1 MSSKISSYGI
11 AQDNIAMGMDMVATA
26 QDSISLMQSHG
37 ERIMSLWNQA
47 QNGTYGNQSL
57 QAIQSEVNARMA
69 EIERLYNTTEY
80 NGTSLL
86 GYDMPDWTNE
96 VKANA
101 GVNAG
106 ADITTNESG
115 FIDDIVTVTPD
126 VIVTDPTQLASAISS
141 NTKIGIGNAETLAK
155 LAELVN
161 SGTTCSGKTIL
172 LTEDIDLSA
181 YQDGAG
187 WTPIGNTDTSSKN
200 FAGTFDGQGHKIT
213 NLKINNPTT
222 DYQGLFGRF
231 FEEDKGILLLTHP
244 LSEAMLIIVP
254 NIGAKILFARNWE

>member
-1 MSSKISSYGI
+1 MLSINTNLSSLMVQQNLTKSTNALNTAIERLTTGYKINHAADNAANYSITQNMSSKISSYGI

-37 ERIMSLWNQA
+37 ERIMALWNQA

-96 VKANA
+96 VKASA
-101 GVNAG
+101 VVNAG

-115 FIDDIVTVTPD
+115 FIGDIETVTPD
-126 VIVTDPTQLASAISS
+126 VMKSKLNYKNNSLIWSSLDNVGLTSATYDS
-141 NTKIGIGNAETLAK
+141 NLT
-155 LAELVN
+155 N
-161 SGTTCSGKTIL
+161 SMLSTI
-172 LTEDIDLSA
+172 
-181 YQDGAG
+181 
-187 WTPIGNTDTSSKN
+187 
-200 FAGTFDGQGHKIT
+200 
-213 NLKINNPTT
+213 
-222 DYQGLFGRF
+222 
-231 FEEDKGILLLTHP
+231 
-244 LSEAMLIIVP
+244 
-254 NIGAKILFARNWE
+254 